1 MVCEGGRG
9 NRGGPKKAC
18 LPSFLLAPSP
28 ALLPAPSA
36 PGPPFPALGAL
47 IVSLPPAPPP
57 PGRIPPSLLATVIVN
72 SNLWKTLAV

>member
-1 MVCEGGRG
+1 MGVVCEGGSG
-9 NRGGPKKAC
+9 NRRSEGLPPFFPLGP
-18 LPSFLLAPSP
+18 PP
-28 ALLPAPSA
+28 ALLQLLPLLTAPH
-36 PGPPFPALGAL
+36 PALGAL